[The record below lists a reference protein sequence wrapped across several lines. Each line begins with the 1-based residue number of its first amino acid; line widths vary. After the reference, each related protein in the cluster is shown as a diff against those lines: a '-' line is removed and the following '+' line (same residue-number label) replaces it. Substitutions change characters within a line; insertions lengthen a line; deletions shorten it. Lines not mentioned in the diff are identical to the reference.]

1 MSEPL
6 NPAIE
11 EAYEK
16 AGGRKKVQ
24 ESLGVTKATLS
35 DWKKWGYVPVQS
47 RSKTCPNPCVALERL
62 SGVSRARLNPNFDW
76 GPLRK
81 RAAVA

>member
-35 DWKKWGYVPVQS
+35 DWKKWGYVPVT
-47 RSKTCPNPCVALERL
+47 RCPDLERI
-62 SGVSRARLNPNFDW
+62 SGVSRCRLNPDFDW

-81 RAAVA
+81 RSAVA

>member
-1 MSEPL
+1 MKRIQTT

-11 EAYEK
+11 EAYAK

-24 ESLGVTKATLS
+24 ESLRVTKASLS
-35 DWKKWGYVPVQS
+35 DWLRDGYVPVP
-47 RSKTCPNPCVALERL
+47 RCPDLERI
-62 SGVSRARLNPNFDW
+62 SGVSRVRLNPNFDW

-81 RAAVA
+81 TARA